1 LPFFEYFEPA
11 SLRTPIPDR
20 FKGNRM
26 SKREKLTRKSGVR
39 SFASASCT
47 AILGVTLLALTV
59 VPLAFSTGVHRY
71 YSIPKFT
78 VLLLCSSV
86 LLPLIAFVLCDGSAN
101 RRIATLKRF
110 KCWTFLFAYVGT
122 IVLSTVFGIVP
133 RASFFGSFENRMGL
147 ITYFC
152 FLICSIGL
160 VLGIDGKESRLRATA
175 ITISFTALVLS
186 LYALVQFFGF
196 DPFVSREIYTFSS
209 RYGPITRVASSLGH
223 ADYLGNFLLYTAPVS
238 VSLTLSVRGHIQWL
252 TFGSALASLS
262 AIAISG
268 TRGAWV
274 GILVG
279 LLCLVVLVFKS
290 RTVARSI
297 IGGRK
302 AAAYTA
308 IVLLIAAAVW
318 AISSADG
325 FHNVVSRGKETFAE
339 GLSGSG
345 RTLLWG
351 DAIPMVPAYAF
362 PGCGPEA
369 FRLAFLAY
377 RSEELSK
384 LAPQTVNESSHN
396 SYLDATISFGIPGLI
411 ALVALIAM
419 TLSSFLRARRN
430 VQKTESG
437 LLIAGFLSSFVAVLA
452 HNIFIFDQI
461 ATGLYFFAFCALA
474 QCCREVYRKV
484 SNGGLTRESYAL
496 PPSVRAR
503 GVVVLASLFS
513 LVGVWYSLKSW
524 NDDVKL
530 RQMFNAARS
539 GSIGTVISRGNEL
552 TDGIALTG
560 DYDLQVASAL
570 ASSVERAQAA
580 GDKQK
585 LNPADHI
592 LRKQA
597 LDLAVDHAQR
607 SVRNSLMPTAAYLL
621 LGTLALRDGDVGRLR
636 KAAEELS
643 RIDPHFYGSRW
654 LLAET
659 RLAEGNFEGAIEEA
673 RIALSLNPS
682 SNESRS
688 VLERAGGFNTERSTT
703 TELLRRGREMIYQGH
718 LGKARRVILR
728 AIRRSSGPCFDCHIA
743 LADVYE
749 QKDNLAEAISEL
761 QAAVNDDPVN
771 PEVAR
776 VRERIDDLQARKSIG
791 LNLR

>member
-1 LPFFEYFEPA
+1 
-11 SLRTPIPDR
+11 
-20 FKGNRM
+20 M
-26 SKREKLTRKSGVR
+26 SKREKLTHKGGVR
-39 SFASASCT
+39 SFTSASRT

-59 VPLAFSTGVHRY
+59 VPLAFSTEVHRY

-86 LLPLIAFVLCDGSAN
+86 LLPVIAFVVCDGWAN
-101 RRIATLKRF
+101 RRIATLKKF
-110 KCWTFLFAYVGT
+110 KCWTLLFAYVGT
-122 IVLSTVFGIVP
+122 IALSTAFGIVP
-133 RASFFGSFENRMGL
+133 RASFFGSFENQMGL

-160 VLGIDGKESRLRATA
+160 VLGIDGRESRLRATA

-186 LYALVQFFGF
+186 VYALVQFFGF

-209 RYGPITRVASSLGH
+209 RYGPIMRVASSLGH

-262 AIAISG
+262 AIAVSG

-279 LLCLVVLVFKS
+279 LLCLVVLAVKS
-290 RTVARSI
+290 RTVTRSI

-302 AAAYTA
+302 AAAFTVT
-308 IVLLIAAAVW
+308 VLLIAAAVW
-318 AISSADG
+318 AISSADA
-325 FHNVVSRGKETFAE
+325 FHNVFSRGKETFAE

-345 RTLLWG
+345 RTLLWA
-351 DAIPMVPAYAF
+351 DAMPMVPRYAF

-384 LAPQTVNESSHN
+384 FAPQTVNESSHN
-396 SYLDATISFGIPGLI
+396 LYLDATISFGIPGLI

-430 VQKTESG
+430 VRKTKSG

-474 QCCREVYRKV
+474 QCCREVCQNVK
-484 SNGGLTRESYAL
+484 NAGPTRESYAL

-503 GVVVLASLFS
+503 GVVVLASIFS
-513 LVGVWYSLKSW
+513 LVGIWYALKSW

-530 RQMFNAARS
+530 RQMFSAARS
-539 GSIGTVISRGNEL
+539 GSIATVISRGNEL

-560 DYDLQVASAL
+560 DCDLQVASAL
-570 ASSVERAQAA
+570 ASSLERAQAA
-580 GDKQK
+580 GDKRK
-585 LNPADHI
+585 LNPADQI
-592 LRKQA
+592 LRKQTF
-597 LDLAVDHAQR
+597 DLAVDHAQR
-607 SVRNSLMPTAAYLL
+607 SVRNSLMPTAGYLL

-636 KAAEELS
+636 NAAEEIS
-643 RIDPHFYGSRW
+643 RIDPNFYGSRW
-654 LLAET
+654 LLAES
-659 RLAEGNFEGAIEEA
+659 RLAEGNFEEAIEEA

-688 VLERAGGFNTERSTT
+688 VLERTGGFNTEPSTT
-703 TELLRRGREMIYQGH
+703 TEMLGRGREMIYQGH
-718 LGKARRVILR
+718 LEKARRVILR
-728 AIRRSSGPCFDCHIA
+728 AIRRSNGSCFDCHIA

-749 QKDNLAEAISEL
+749 QTDNLPEAIGEL

-771 PEVAR
+771 PGGER
-776 VRERIDDLQARKSIG
+776 VRERIDHLRARKSIG
-791 LNLR
+791 LNNLR